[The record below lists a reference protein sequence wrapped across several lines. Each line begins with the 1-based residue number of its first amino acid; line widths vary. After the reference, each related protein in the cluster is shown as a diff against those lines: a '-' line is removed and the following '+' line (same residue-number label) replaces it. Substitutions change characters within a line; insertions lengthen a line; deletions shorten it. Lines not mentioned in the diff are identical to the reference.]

1 MTAMVRAIRGATTV
15 EEDVPEQIRERTQ
28 TLVREM
34 LSRNDVDIEDI
45 VSVIFTATG
54 DISSAFPATAAR
66 ALGLDE
72 VPLLGSQE
80 LTVAGSLPRCIRVL
94 MHCYS
99 ERARREIRHVFLE
112 GARVLRADLAD

>member
-15 EEDVPEQIRERTQ
+15 DDDLPQQIWDRTQ

-34 LSRNDVDIEDI
+34 LARNEVSTEDL
-45 VSVIFTATG
+45 VSVIFTATA

-66 ALGLDE
+66 GLGLDE
-72 VPLLGSQE
+72 VPLLGGQE
-80 LTVAGSLPRCIRVL
+80 LDVAGALPHCIRVL

-99 ERARREIRHVFLE
+99 ERSRRDIRHVFLE
-112 GARVLRADLAD
+112 GARVLRSDLAE

>member
-15 EEDVPEQIRERTQ
+15 DEDRAEQVHERTQ
-28 TLVREM
+28 ALVSEM
-34 LSRNDVDIEDI
+34 LSRNEVAIDDL
-45 VSVIFTATG
+45 VSVMFTATA

-72 VPLLGSQE
+72 VPLFGGQE
-80 LTVAGSLPRCIRVL
+80 LTVLGSLPRCIRVL

-99 ERARREIRHVFLE
+99 ERERAAIRHVFLE
-112 GARVLRADLAD
+112 GARALRSDLKE

>member
-15 EEDVPEQIRERTQ
+15 DEDLPEQIWDRTQ

-34 LSRNDVDIEDI
+34 LARNDVTSEDL
-45 VSVIFTATG
+45 VSVIFTATA

-66 ALGLDE
+66 QLGLDE
-72 VPLLGSQE
+72 VPLLGGQE
-80 LTVAGSLPRCIRVL
+80 LDVAGALPRCIRIL

-99 ERARREIRHVFLE
+99 ERSRGDIRHVFLE
-112 GARVLRADLAD
+112 GARVLRSDLAE